1 MRMNNSVE
9 VTQNQMQTQPQAQ
22 AHQGYSNAESGYTM
36 DEYEEEEY
44 VEDEGEIQ
52 EGQTGQS
59 DQDNG
64 DIDVEMMEEEAREY
78 AQGQGQMQIQNS
90 QPVRYRAIVRGN
102 QQIGYGQQVSQI
114 RVLMK

>member
-9 VTQNQMQTQPQAQ
+9 VAQNQMQTQSQAQ
-22 AHQGYSNAESGYTM
+22 AHQGYSNAESVYTM
-36 DEYEEEEY
+36 DEYEDEEY

-59 DQDNG
+59 EQDNG
-64 DIDVEMMEEEAREY
+64 EIDVEMMEEEARAY
-78 AQGQGQMQIQNS
+78 AQGQVQNN

-102 QQIGYGQQVSQI
+102 QQIGYGQQVNQVQI
-114 RVLMK
+114 LME